1 MLRAGPELPGKW
13 LQRVTHREDAH
24 ADWGLQ
30 QARHLEPSHP
40 AAADAGA
47 GAGTFDSKLLGQPQ
61 ALMQKVRQVDENG
74 PRSRPH

>member
-1 MLRAGPELPGKW
+1 MLQAGPELPGW
-13 LQRVTHREDAH
+13 RLQQVTHREDAH

-47 GAGTFDSKLLGQPQ
+47 GAGTFDNKLFGQ
-61 ALMQKVRQVDENG
+61 RQHLYRKSG
-74 PRSRPH
+74 R